1 MKLLSVVVHLLW
13 LLIIFLKF
21 SNPVAEM
28 AEMAEITENERD
40 NESDTER
47 DTERA
52 KALQQGKFKLRAA
65 GFFLR
70 ANAGF
75 RKKLFE
81 HLGPNDEAPPPLQLS
96 MYDFV

>member
-1 MKLLSVVVHLLW
+1 
-13 LLIIFLKF
+13 
-21 SNPVAEM
+21 M

-96 MYDFV
+96 MYDFVWLYDFFRDQFLRLCFAELVNF